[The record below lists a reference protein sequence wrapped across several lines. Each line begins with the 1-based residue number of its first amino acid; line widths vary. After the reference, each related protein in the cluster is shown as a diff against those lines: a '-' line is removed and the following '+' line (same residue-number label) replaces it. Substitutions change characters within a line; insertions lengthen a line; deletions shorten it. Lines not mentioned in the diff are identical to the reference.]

1 MRVLRQNSTTNN
13 SEDIFVEAFTPNDT
27 LQVKPNTLD
36 SKSQIDSQDQSS
48 FILTTE
54 QCIYIHSG
62 LLAGVFIVG
71 IIR

>member
-1 MRVLRQNSTTNN
+1 MRVLRQKGAMNN
-13 SEDIFVEAFTPNDT
+13 SEDIFVEAFAPNDT
-27 LQVKPNTLD
+27 WQAIPNALVLKPQIE
-36 SKSQIDSQDQSS
+36 SQNQS

-62 LLAGVFIVG
+62 LLAGVFIIG